1 VHIEPSVQ
9 ASDPLHRSILENA
22 QIGISVFSMGAA
34 ITEFDFDGALL
45 KRDEI
50 AKEYIGIGSAK

>member
-1 VHIEPSVQ
+1 MHIENSVQ
-9 ASDPLHRSILENA
+9 ASDPLLRSIFENA

-45 KRDEI
+45 KLDEI